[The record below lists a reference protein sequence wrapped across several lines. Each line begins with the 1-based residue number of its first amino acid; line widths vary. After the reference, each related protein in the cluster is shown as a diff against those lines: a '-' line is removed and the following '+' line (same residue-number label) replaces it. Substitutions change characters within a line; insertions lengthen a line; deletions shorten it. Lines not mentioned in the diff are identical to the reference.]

1 MKTKEKAIKCLKDIL
16 GYFPEIDK
24 MSKFMNKYDE
34 FLKSDNDNLEFRKAI
49 QMNKIFM
56 KILVDIEL
64 SAKMLFNDSLKKQ
77 YKIVKFAI
85 DLHKS
90 IQKYESKDFN
100 IALNRFPNKK

>member
-1 MKTKEKAIKCLKDIL
+1 MHR
-16 GYFPEIDK
+16 
-24 MSKFMNKYDE
+24 YDE
-34 FLKSDNDNLEFRKAI
+34 FLESDSCIPEIKRTI

-64 SAKMLFNDSLKKQ
+64 SAKILFNESLKKT

-90 IQKYESKDFN
+90 IQTYESKDFAL
-100 IALNRFPNKK
+100 ALNRFPNKKQGFFHTELLGERKIV